1 MVSEKQM
8 HLAGA
13 AGGQLPAGIAGEKE
27 KTNQGGWFYFTLAA
41 DRLNL
46 WLRPSGAD
54 AEKQRTWRAGHT
66 DPALSRGEARTGLG
80 LALGRKQALPGA
92 RGTVSRAVLYMR
104 SSPGCI

>member
-1 MVSEKQM
+1 MVP
-8 HLAGA
+8 AGA

-27 KTNQGGWFYFTLAA
+27 KTNQGGWFYFTLGFGHLA
-41 DRLNL
+41 RT
-46 WLRPSGAD
+46 

-92 RGTVSRAVLYMR
+92 RGTVSRAVLYTR